1 MPSNVFW
8 KKGLVVGMVVFFFGI
23 SFTNASSS
31 LPVSESNISTN
42 YDNILKYVTARLSWN
57 PGEVEVEVLNEG
69 IGEGYGIAGPFGFFD
84 YEFGWEINSSYL
96 ILNGTI
102 NVKPLTSQRLT
113 LNPGDKLSM
122 MAYFGSAITD
132 PDGNGICVGKAF
144 GITIEKP

>member
-1 MPSNVFW
+1 MR
-8 KKGLVVGMVVFFFGI
+8 KYLLRKILVIGMVVFFFGI

-31 LPVSESNISTN
+31 LSVSESNISTN

-84 YEFGWEINSSYL
+84 YEVGWEINRSYL

-113 LNPGDKLSM
+113 LYPGDKLSI
-122 MAYFGSAITD
+122 MAYFGFAITD
-132 PDGNGICVGKAF
+132 SDGNGMGVGRAF
-144 GITIEKP
+144 GVTIEKP